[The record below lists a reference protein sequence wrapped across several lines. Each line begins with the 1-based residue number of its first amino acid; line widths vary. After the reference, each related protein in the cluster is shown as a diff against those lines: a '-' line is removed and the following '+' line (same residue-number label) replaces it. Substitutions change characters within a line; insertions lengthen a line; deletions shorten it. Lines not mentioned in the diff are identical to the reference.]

1 MTRTLKTA
9 LQRGEGARKRIPVA
23 PFVAVIAAVDAA
35 FLFSLAARLSWQELV
50 VVVLVTTVLA
60 GGAVFT
66 ALEMRRLE
74 KHGPD

>member
-1 MTRTLKTA
+1 MTRTLETA
-9 LQRGEGARKRIPVA
+9 QRGEGAPKRIPVA
-23 PFVAVIAAVDAA
+23 LLVAVIAAIDAA
-35 FLFSLAARLSWQELV
+35 FLFSLAAMLSWQGFV

>member
-1 MTRTLKTA
+1 
-9 LQRGEGARKRIPVA
+9 
-23 PFVAVIAAVDAA
+23 
-35 FLFSLAARLSWQELV
+35 